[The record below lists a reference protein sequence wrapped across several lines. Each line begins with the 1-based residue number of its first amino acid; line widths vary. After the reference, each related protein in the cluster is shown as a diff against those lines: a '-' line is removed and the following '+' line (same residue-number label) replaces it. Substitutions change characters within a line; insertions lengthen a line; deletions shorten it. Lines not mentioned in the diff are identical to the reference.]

1 MSNLAL
7 EQVDPS
13 LGFAN
18 RAADLLQNNTWMD
31 APTAVT
37 LAQTPQSAAQAQ
49 AVGQQLA
56 NSWDGYE
63 HTFYDPILT
72 AQPSVKL
79 AAVQHVASTVGTPP
93 ALDGITSLQTAL
105 INDGF
110 LNQAANGVW
119 DKATEDA
126 YNQAVSALRNQQYA
140 GAPHKG
146 GNPFTSTTS
155 HLFHA
160 IVHDVTH
167 PWDAAVG
174 WYDGATKALGYFGG
188 WVGTGF
194 GTLGTATT
202 QAHLSGNITRA
213 LGTKETDQQAAQAY
227 GGSVGQRLLNT
238 AGNALAIG
246 GTASIAKSAAKGVA
260 AQFEHELTAEGVDK
274 VAQVGQAITAASR
287 MGFVGR
293 SINDVGNALKAGV
306 LPATNPLV
314 RRNLGVVSKT
324 LLRAP
329 LGLTGPA
336 YAATGKDLLSTTWRD
351 AVPGLARLA
360 PIAEKI
366 AAGAEDGGWAYNLRN
381 LLPKPYRIPVIHAA
395 GIAAQRSELASL
407 GLHGAANLLPGTTL
421 QQSVDNAKLGPVDSW
436 WDNAHVNLMPGVQI
450 GLPDLLLGPLHG
462 DLIGAGKASAVVSDA
477 VNGWQNQLANKLGKL
492 GVEAAFQSM
501 LGLDRAD
508 LVKLAGSETNLRLW
522 INGKTDQYARSVYVQ
537 RQLAANGFTH
547 TFDGGDQAYPEAAKA
562 AEDKW
567 HALPHETRQQWVADS
582 AQADTHYLWLRNHI
596 QSDVLR
602 GAVDPK
608 AAVKAS
614 MDEYFNNQRIMSDL
628 VDHGLYRYVLGPRT
642 HTALASQGA
651 LEAPEA
657 VATAEHLP
665 SGALGLQ
672 STNLLTK
679 EEILNTELPRLQKAY
694 EQADAKAKA
703 ALTPADREAALA
715 ERRTALEAGIEFL
728 HVQGNR
734 DASRL
739 GVYEHSAKGL
749 WQAITKMAGERAS
762 EVLPT
767 FDQPDWMSQ
776 KLAEL
781 KANGYRVVVG
791 SHIGH
796 VYDNTLPSYTKLDG
810 FYSPLRKWIGRAGL
824 DPGRVPDAD
833 LGWARRANQ
842 DALVHRY
849 LTTTPGVSLP
859 PRVDFR
865 TVRAVMSDKN
875 LRGQLNPA
883 SQAMLGLT
891 SRFGLNKSEIQ
902 RIMRDHGGPSVD
914 FTEADARAHLE
925 NQIIGQFGPR
935 DLPHQQLLDHLM
947 TPKEIQGPDGVFKWG
962 GVDKKTA
969 EGILSAYS
977 NGYRLPSYLMGLEAI
992 ETWARAG
999 FGIGDRLVQRNPDN
1013 PLYQA
1018 VNNWPNKLVRARNAI
1033 RFSASPVFAAR
1044 VSFKQRYKAAL
1055 EGVRIPFDPLHALE
1069 EQGVTDD
1076 ALKLLSRLNGNI
1088 PHEQLDAD
1096 RYLMSR
1102 DVFGLHDSQWDA
1114 AYFVHALQ
1122 KQGKTPAEIKTA
1134 YERVFKYGANGG
1146 RTAVERSANTIF
1158 FPFSFEK
1165 TLIRNTAAYLADKPG
1180 QALALDLG
1188 VEAWRQADQ
1197 NGQIGQWV
1205 KDHLP
1210 ILREMQLMNAFAHGI
1225 SPGQFGGINA
1235 TLLNDVKGGSDA
1247 LLNLFLPQAWGI
1259 NHTKQNLAKY
1269 MPIWGELKNLFAD
1282 MSEQKNIAG
1291 AAAHDVVRKFV
1302 AHDWK
1307 PEPTLTTRAQTSYA
1321 LKTRAQWWSNPGLM
1335 SIVDYNNNQASDADK
1350 YTWPTDSR
1358 LPVEIWGKPVN
1369 KTTLSDYL
1377 HYLYP
1382 GYDPNQGALYAKDQA
1397 AALSLYIHQVSLV
1410 DPQKAQQM
1418 DAFRKVAD
1426 AVVSH
1431 INRDDYTQAVK
1442 AQTQQQFQAAFA
1454 QMKDPQWRDLY
1465 NSFYAW
1471 SLGPIQSP
1479 AEKAGIA

>member
-1 MSNLAL
+1 MTTNAV
-7 EQVDPS
+7 EQLGPS
-13 LGFAN
+13 ITFAN
-18 RAADLLQNNTWMD
+18 RAADLLTNNTWMD

-37 LAQTPQSAAQAQ
+37 LAQSAQAQ
-49 AVGQQLA
+49 AQADAVGQQLA

-105 INDGF
+105 QQDGF
-110 LNQAANGVW
+110 LKQEPSGVW

-126 YNQAVSALRNQQYA
+126 YNQAVSALRSQQYA

-146 GNPFTSTTS
+146 GNPFTSTVS
-155 HLFHA
+155 ALYHA
-160 IVHDVTH
+160 VVHDVQH

-174 WYDGATKALGYFGG
+174 WYDGAAKALGYFGG

-213 LGTKETDQQAAQAY
+213 LGTRETDQQAAQAY
-227 GGSVGQRLLNT
+227 SGSIGHRIENT
-238 AGNALAIG
+238 AGNALALG
-246 GTASIAKSAAKGVA
+246 GTASIAKSAVKGVA
-260 AQFEHELTAEGVDK
+260 SQFEHELTAEGVQK
-274 VAQVGQAITAASR
+274 VAQVGQAMTAASR

-293 SINDVGNALKAGV
+293 SIQDVGNALKAGV
-306 LPATNPLV
+306 LPADSALV
-314 RRNLGVVSKT
+314 QRNLGIVSKT

-366 AAGAEDGGWAYNLRN
+366 AAGADEGGWAYNLRN
-381 LLPKPYRIPVIHAA
+381 LIAQPYRLPIVRAA

-407 GLHGAANLLPGTTL
+407 GLHGAANLLPGSTL
-421 QQSVDNAKLGPVDSW
+421 QQSVDNAKLGPIDSW

-450 GLPDLLLGPLHG
+450 GLPDLMLGPLHG

-477 VNGWQNQLANKLGKL
+477 VNGWQDKLANKLGKL
-492 GVEAAFQSM
+492 GVEAAFQSI
-501 LGLDRAD
+501 LGMDRAD
-508 LVKLAGSETNLRLW
+508 LVKMAGSETNLRLW
-522 INGKTDQYARSVYVQ
+522 INGKTDQYASDVYTQ
-537 RQLAANGFTH
+537 RDLAANGFTH
-547 TFDGGDQAYPEAAKA
+547 TFDGGKQAYSDAAKA
-562 AEDKW
+562 ARDKW
-567 HALPHETRQQWVADS
+567 YGLPEEARQQWVADS
-582 AQADTHYLWLRNHI
+582 AQADTHFLWLRNHV

-608 AAVKAS
+608 AAVRAS
-614 MDEYFNNQRIMSDL
+614 MDQYFNNQRIMSDL

-642 HTALASQGA
+642 HTALAAQGA
-651 LEAPEA
+651 LESPEA

-672 STNLLTK
+672 STDVLTK
-679 EEILNTELPRLQKAY
+679 EEILNNELPRLQKAY
-694 EQADAKAKA
+694 EQAAAKAKA
-703 ALTPADREAALA
+703 ATDPAAKQAALN
-715 ERRTALEAGIEFL
+715 ERRAAVEAGIEFL

-734 DASRL
+734 DASSL
-739 GVYEHSAKGL
+739 GVFDKNPDGL
-749 WQAITKMAGERAS
+749 WQAIKTMAGERAS

-767 FDQPDWMSQ
+767 FDQPDWMAQ
-776 KLAEL
+776 KLRDL
-781 KANGYRVVVG
+781 KANNGYRVVVG

-810 FYSPLRKWIGRAGL
+810 FYSPVRKWIGRAGL

-842 DALVHRY
+842 DALVHKY

-865 TVRAVMSDKN
+865 TVRAVMGDKN
-875 LRGQLNPA
+875 LKREMNPL
-883 SQAMLGLT
+883 SSAMLGLT
-891 SRFGLNKSEIQ
+891 SRIGLNKTEIE
-902 RIMRDHGGPSVD
+902 RIMRDTGKSR
-914 FTEADARAHLE
+914 ADARAQLE
-925 NQIIGQFGPR
+925 DAILGQFGPR
-935 DLPHQQLLDHLM
+935 DLPHKQLLDHLM
-947 TPKEIQGPDGVFKWG
+947 TPKEIQGPDGTFHWG
-962 GVDKKTA
+962 GTDKKTA

-999 FGIGDRLVQRNPDN
+999 FGIGDKLVQRNPDN

-1018 VNNWPNKLVRARNAI
+1018 VNNWPNKLVRARNAL

-1044 VSFKQRYKAAL
+1044 VSAKQRYKAGL
-1055 EGVRIPFDPLHALE
+1055 EGVRIPFNPLRALE
-1069 EQGVTDD
+1069 DQGVTDS
-1076 ALKLLSRLNGNI
+1076 ALKGLSRLNGNI

-1122 KQGKTPAEIKTA
+1122 QQGKTPAEVKSA

-1165 TLIRNTAAYLADKPG
+1165 TVIRNTAAYLADKPG

-1205 KDHLP
+1205 QDHLP
-1210 ILREMQLMNAFAHGI
+1210 ILREMQLLNAFAHGI

-1235 TLLNDVKGGSDA
+1235 TLLNDVKGGSEA
-1247 LLNLFLPQAWGI
+1247 LLNLFLPQAWGV
-1259 NHTKQNLAKY
+1259 NHTKQNLTKY
-1269 MPIWGELKNLFAD
+1269 MPVWGEFKNLWAD
-1282 MSEQKNIAG
+1282 AAQQKNVAG
-1291 AAAHDVVRKFV
+1291 AAVHDTIRQFV

-1307 PEPTLTTRAQTSYA
+1307 PEPALTTKAQTSYA
-1321 LKTRAQWWSNPGLM
+1321 LHTRAQWWSNPGLM

-1350 YTWPTDSR
+1350 YLWPTDSR
-1358 LPVEIWGKPVN
+1358 LPVEIWGHPVN
-1369 KTTLSDYL
+1369 KTTLTDYL

-1397 AALSLYIHQVSLV
+1397 AALSLYIHQVSLA
-1410 DPQKAQQM
+1410 DPAKAQQM
-1418 DAFRKVAD
+1418 AAFRKVAD
-1426 AVVSH
+1426 SVVSH
-1431 INRDDYTQAVK
+1431 INRDDYTAALQ
-1442 AQTQQQFQAAFA
+1442 AQTQQQFQSAFA
-1454 QMKDPQWRDLY
+1454 KMKDPQWRDLY

-1471 SLGPIQSP
+1471 SLGQIQTP
-1479 AEKAGIA
+1479 AQKAKAVTS